1 MLRNAFGKLICTLL
15 FLFISFITSAQQ
27 IRLSGRVLNQ
37 KNEPVAGAT
46 IAISSETR
54 NIAAD
59 VEGRFSVSLNQGK
72 KYTITVTAVGYQT
85 KAVDEVE
92 VAVDGDNVITIVM
105 EVAAKEVA
113 EVIVRSTA
121 RKENTSG
128 LLNFQR
134 NNVSLSSG
142 LAADFIRRTP
152 DKNTSEVLRRVSGAS
167 IQDNKFVIVRGLS
180 DRYNQ
185 ALINNAMLPSSE
197 PDKKAFS
204 FDVIPSQL
212 IDNIIINKTATPD
225 LTGEFAGGLVQ
236 INTKDIPSKNFIT
249 VGIGLGFNTQSIG
262 KDFISNQRGATD
274 WLGFDD
280 RRNIPSSYPLT
291 FSVYN
296 TLPVEERR
304 NIAASFR
311 DDVWAETI
319 STAGPIQSYNITW
332 GNAVRGKKGSTFGS
346 VIGLTYRNSKLLFNA
361 TKELFETGQN
371 TQAFFSFN
379 DRQNKYST
387 NVGGIV
393 NLAWTK
399 GKNKVAFKNL
409 FNQLFEDNYYQRTGI
424 NTENLQDVNL
434 RSSVLNQRTLFS
446 SQLEG
451 SHTLV
456 SKLKFN
462 WNLNYSYNNKEQ
474 PDLRV
479 ITYGRSIG
487 TSNPFQVNL
496 RGNNTNRFFSN
507 LTDHG
512 FGANGSLAYDFLIG
526 EQKQTVKIGGSTTI
540 RLRDFRATIFGYSE
554 PSDVSLTFLPFDR
567 IFARENFTKSNSF
580 ELITAL
586 QNPQDKYYGIS
597 ALSAGYVM
605 FDNKFADNW
614 RIIWGT
620 RVENF
625 EQFLKSNQQ
634 GSDKA
639 QVVLTQKFDFLPSVN
654 ITYNLG
660 KSNIRAA
667 GSRTV
672 ARPEFREIAPFAFFD
687 FEVIASTAGQPNLV
701 RSSILNADLR
711 YEWYPKAG
719 EVISAGFF
727 YKDFTNPI
735 ELRLNSA
742 SVATRRQYEFQNAA
756 NATLYGGEVEF
767 RKSLSFLAPA
777 KSWLDKFY
785 FTGNVSVIYS
795 EVLLANTDPSG
806 NPIAPTERP
815 LQGQSPYLINAG
827 FQYDSKAGTGLSL
840 LYNRIGQRLALVGNA
855 DFGDIYERPRHL
867 VDFQF
872 SQKILKRKGEVRLTV
887 SDIFNQPIETYEN
900 RNSAKAYNA
909 EIDKTFSSYKPGTT
923 FTLGFTYDFDL
934 KGK

>member
-1 MLRNAFGKLICTLL
+1 MLRKALGKTIFTLL
-15 FLFISFITSAQQ
+15 FLITSFFASAQQ
-27 IRLSGRVLNQ
+27 IKLSGRVLNQ
-37 KNEPVAGAT
+37 KNEPLAGAT
-46 IAISSETR
+46 ITVSGF
-54 NIAAD
+54 NKNFAAD
-59 VEGRFSVSLNQGK
+59 VEGRFTVTLEQGK
-72 KYTITVTAVGYQT
+72 KYSITVSAVSYQT
-85 KAVDEVE
+85 KAVDEVIVTAE
-92 VAVDGDNVITIVM
+92 GDNVITIVM
-105 EVAAKEVA
+105 DVAAKTGSEI
-113 EVIVRSTA
+113 VIRSTA

-152 DKNTSEVLRRVSGAS
+152 DKNMSEVLRRVSGAS

-185 ALINNAMLPSSE
+185 ALINNAQLPSSE

-236 INTKDIPSKNFIT
+236 INTKDIPAKNYVT
-249 VGIGLGFNTQSIG
+249 VGFGLGFNTQSIG
-262 KDFISNQRGATD
+262 RDFISNERGKTD

-280 RRNIPSSYPLT
+280 RRDIPASYPMKYG
-291 FSVYN
+291 VYN
-296 TLPVEERR
+296 TLPVQQRR
-304 NIAASFR
+304 NIAADFR
-311 DDVWAETI
+311 DDVWGETQ
-319 STAGPIQSYNITW
+319 STAGPIQTLNLTW
-332 GNAVRGKKGSTFGS
+332 GNAVRGKKGGTFGS
-346 VIGLTYRNSKLLFNA
+346 IVGITYRNSKLLYTA
-361 TKELFETGQN
+361 TKELYERGQN
-371 TQAFFSFN
+371 SQAFFDFTDN
-379 DRQNKYST
+379 QNKYST
-387 NVGGIV
+387 NIGSIV

-399 GKNKVAFKNL
+399 GKTKIAFKNL
-409 FNQLFEDNYYQRTGI
+409 FNQLFEDNYYQRNGI
-424 NTENLQDVNL
+424 NTENLQDVQL

-451 SHTLV
+451 THTLV
-456 SKLKFN
+456 SKIKFN
-462 WNLNYSYNNKEQ
+462 WNLNYAFNHKEQ

-487 TSNPFQVNL
+487 TSNPFLVNL

-507 LTDHG
+507 LTDHA
-512 FGANGSLAYDFLIG
+512 FGANGSLAYDFKIG
-526 EQKQTVKIGGSTTI
+526 EQKQTVKIGGNTTI

-554 PSDVSLTFLPFDR
+554 PTDQSLYSQPFNT
-567 IFARENFTKSNSF
+567 IFSKQNFTKNNGF
-580 ELITAL
+580 EMITAL

-597 ALSAGYVM
+597 ALSAGFVM
-605 FDNKFADNW
+605 FDNKIADNW
-614 RIIWGT
+614 RVIWGA

-634 GSDKA
+634 GTEKA
-639 QVVLTQKFDFLPSVN
+639 QIVLTKKLDFLPSAN
-654 ITYNLG
+654 ITYNAG
-660 KSNIRAA
+660 KSNIRGAV
-667 GSRTV
+667 SRTV

-687 FEVIASTAGQPNLV
+687 FETIASTAGNANLK
-701 RSSILNADLR
+701 RSSILNGDLR

-719 EVISAGFF
+719 EVVSAGVF
-727 YKDFTNPI
+727 YKKFTDPI

-756 NATLYGGEVEF
+756 SAQLYGAEVEF
-767 RKSLSFLAPA
+767 RKNLSFFN
-777 KSWLDKFY
+777 KSKLWLERLF

-795 EVLLANTDPSG
+795 EVLLANVDASG
-806 NPIAPTERP
+806 NALAPTQRP

-827 FQYDSKAGTGLSL
+827 FQYDSKAGSGFSA

-867 VDFQF
+867 LDLQF
-872 SQKILKRKGEVRLTV
+872 TQKILKRKGELRLTI
-887 SDIFNQPIETYEN
+887 SDLLNQPIETYEN
-900 RNSAKAYNA
+900 RNTQKVFNSS
-909 EIDKTFSSYKPGTT
+909 IDKTFSSFKPGTT
-923 FTLGFTYDFDL
+923 FTLGFTYDFDF
-934 KGK
+934 KK

>member
-1 MLRNAFGKLICTLL
+1 MFRNALGKSVITLVIVL
-15 FLFISFITSAQQ
+15 TSLITSAQQ
-27 IRLSGRVLNQ
+27 LKLSGRVLNQ
-37 KNEPVAGAT
+37 KNEPVPGAT
-46 IAISSETR
+46 ISVTGLSR

-59 VEGRFSVSLNQGK
+59 VEGRFTVTLEDGK
-72 KYTITVTAVGYQT
+72 KYTITVTAVGYQA

-92 VAVDGDNVITIVM
+92 VKKGDDNVITIVM
-105 EVAAKEVA
+105 EVAAKVGTEI
-113 EVIVRSTA
+113 VIRSTA

-152 DKNTSEVLRRVSGAS
+152 DKNTGEVLRRVSGAS
-167 IQDNKFVIVRGLS
+167 IQDNKFVVVRGLS

-236 INTKDIPSKNFIT
+236 INTKDIPSKNFVT

-262 KDFISNQRGATD
+262 KDFISNERGQYD

-280 RRNIPSSYPLT
+280 RRNLPGSYPLKYG
-291 FSVYN
+291 VYN
-296 TLPVEERR
+296 TLPVEQRR
-304 NIAASFR
+304 NIAADFR
-311 DDVWAETI
+311 DDVWNEVN
-319 STAGPIQSYNITW
+319 SVAGPIQSYNITW
-332 GNAVRGKKGSTFGS
+332 GNAVRGKKGGTFGS
-346 VIGLTYRNSKLLFNA
+346 VVGITYRNSKLLYTA
-361 TKELFETGQN
+361 TKELFERGQN
-371 TQAFFSFN
+371 SQAFFDFT

-399 GKNKVAFKNL
+399 GKNKIAFKNL

-424 NTENLQDVNL
+424 NTENLQDVSL

-451 SHTLV
+451 THTFL

-462 WNLNYSYNNKEQ
+462 WNFNYSYNNKEQ

-487 TSNPFQVNL
+487 TNNPFQVNL

-512 FGANGSLAYDFLIG
+512 FGTNGSLSYDFKIK
-526 EQKQTVKIGGSTTI
+526 EQKQTVKIGGSTLI

-554 PSDVSLTFLPFDR
+554 PTDISLINLPYNT
-567 IFARENFTKSNSF
+567 IFNKQNFTKNNSF
-580 ELITAL
+580 EMITAL

-605 FDNKFADNW
+605 FDNKLADNW
-614 RIIWGT
+614 RLIWGT

-634 GSDKA
+634 GTDKA
-639 QVVLTQKFDFLPSVN
+639 QVVLTSKLDFLPSANV
-654 ITYNLG
+654 TYNAG
-660 KSNIRAA
+660 SKSNIRAA
-667 GSRTV
+667 FSRTV

-687 FEVIASTAGQPNLV
+687 FEVIASTAGQPNLK
-701 RSSILNADLR
+701 RSSILNGDLR
-711 YEWYPKAG
+711 YEWYPRAG
-719 EVISAGFF
+719 EVISLGVF
-727 YKDFTNPI
+727 YKDFTDPI

-756 NATLYGGEVEF
+756 SATLYGTEIEF
-767 RKSLSFLAPA
+767 RKSLAFIA
-777 KSWLDKFY
+777 KSKQWLEKLF
-785 FTGNVSVIYS
+785 FTGNVSIIYS
-795 EVLLANTDPSG
+795 EVVLTNTDASG
-806 NPIAPTERP
+806 NTVAPTQRP

-827 FQYDSKAGTGLSL
+827 FQYDSKGGSGFSL

-867 VDFQF
+867 VDFQVT
-872 SQKILKRKGEVRLTV
+872 QKILKRKGELRLTI

-900 RNSAKAYNA
+900 RDTKEAFSSS
-909 EIDKTFSSYKPGTT
+909 IDKIFSSFKPGTT
-923 FTLGFTYDFDL
+923 FTIGFTYDFDF
-934 KGK
+934 KK

>member
-1 MLRNAFGKLICTLL
+1 
-15 FLFISFITSAQQ
+15 
-27 IRLSGRVLNQ
+27 VLNQ

-46 IAISSETR
+46 INVSGATR
-54 NIAAD
+54 NSAAD
-59 VEGRFSVSLNQGK
+59 VEGRFTLTLEQGK
-72 KYTITVTAVGYQT
+72 KYTITVTAVGYQS

-92 VAVDGDNVITIVM
+92 VSVDGDNVITIVM
-105 EVAAKEVA
+105 EVAAKEVG
-113 EVIVRSTA
+113 EIVIRSTA

-236 INTKDIPSKNFIT
+236 INTKDIPSKNFVT

-262 KDFISNQRGATD
+262 KDFTSNQRGETD

-291 FSVYN
+291 YSVYN

-304 NIAASFR
+304 KIAADFR
-311 DDVWAETI
+311 DDVWAETNSI
-319 STAGPIQSYNITW
+319 AGPIQSYNITW
-332 GNAVRGKKGSTFGS
+332 GNAIRGQKGGTFGS
-346 VIGLTYRNSKLLFNA
+346 VVGLTYRNSKLLYTA
-361 TKELFETGQN
+361 TKELFERGQN
-371 TQAFFSFN
+371 SQAFF
-379 DRQNKYST
+379 DYTDQQNKYNT
-387 NVGGIV
+387 NIGGIV

-424 NTENLQDVNL
+424 NTENLQDVSL
-434 RSSVLNQRTLFS
+434 RSSVVNQRTLFS

-451 SHTLV
+451 AHTFA

-462 WNLNYSYNNKEQ
+462 WNLNYSYNHKEQ

-479 ITYGRSIG
+479 LTYGKGIG
-487 TSNPFQVNL
+487 TNNPFLANL

-512 FGANGSLAYDFLIG
+512 LGANGSLAYDFKIG
-526 EQKQTVKIGGSTTI
+526 EQKQTVKIGGSTTV
-540 RLRDFRATIFGYSE
+540 RLRDFRATIFGYTE
-554 PSDVSLTFLPFDR
+554 PSDVSLLSLPYDK
-567 IFARENFTKSNSF
+567 IFAKENFTKSNGF
-580 ELITAL
+580 ELTTAL

-605 FDNKFADNW
+605 FDNKIADNW
-614 RIIWGT
+614 RLIWGT

-625 EQFLKSNQQ
+625 EQLLKSNQQ
-634 GSDKA
+634 GTEKA
-639 QVVLTQKFDFLPSVN
+639 QVILTKKVDFLPSAN
-654 ITYNLG
+654 ITFNTG

-667 GSRTV
+667 ASRTV

-687 FEVIASTAGQPNLV
+687 FEVIASTAGQPNLK

-719 EVISAGFF
+719 EVISAGVFF
-727 YKDFTNPI
+727 KDFTDPI

-756 NATLYGGEVEF
+756 SATLYGGEVEF
-767 RKSLSFLAPA
+767 RKSLSFFAPS
-777 KSWLDKFY
+777 KSWLEKLY

-795 EVLLANTDPSG
+795 EVLLANVDASG
-806 NPIAPTERP
+806 NTLAPTERP

-827 FQYDSKAGTGLSL
+827 FQYDSKAGSGISL

-867 VDFQF
+867 LDFQF
-872 SQKILKRKGEVRLTV
+872 SQKILKRKGEVRLTI
-887 SDIFNQPIETYEN
+887 SDIFNQPVETYEN
-900 RNSAKAYNA
+900 RNNAKVYNDGV
-909 EIDKTFSSYKPGTT
+909 DKTFSSFKPGTT
-923 FTLGFTYDFDL
+923 FTIGFTYDFDL

>member
-1 MLRNAFGKLICTLL
+1 MLRNAFRKTIFT
-15 FLFISFITSAQQ
+15 LFILFTAFIASAQQ
-27 IRLSGRVLNQ
+27 LRLSGRVLTQ
-37 KNEPVAGAT
+37 KNEPIAGAT
-46 IAISSETR
+46 ISLSGASK

-59 VEGRFSVSLNQGK
+59 VEGRFTLTLEQGK
-72 KYTITVTAVGYQT
+72 KYTITVTAVGYQA

-92 VAVDGDNVITIVM
+92 VSLNGDNVITIVM
-105 EVAAKEVA
+105 EVAAKEGT
-113 EVIVRSTA
+113 EIVIRSTA

-236 INTKDIPSKNFIT
+236 INTKDIPSKNFVT

-262 KDFISNQRGATD
+262 KDFTSNQRGETD

-280 RRNIPSSYPLT
+280 RRNLPSSYPLT
-291 FSVYN
+291 YSVYN
-296 TLPVEERR
+296 TLPTEERR

-311 DDVWAETI
+311 DDVWAETN
-319 STAGPIQSYNITW
+319 SVAGPIQSYNITW
-332 GNAVRGKKGSTFGS
+332 GNAIRGQKGGTFGS
-346 VIGLTYRNSKLLFNA
+346 VVGITYRNSKLLYTA
-361 TKELFETGQN
+361 TKELFEKDGQ
-371 TQAFFSFN
+371 QAFF
-379 DRQNKYST
+379 DYTDKQNKYST

-409 FNQLFEDNYYQRTGI
+409 FNQLLEDNYYQRTGI
-424 NTENLQDVNL
+424 NTENLQNIQL

-451 SHTLV
+451 AHTFA
-456 SKLKFN
+456 SKVKFN
-462 WNLNYSYNNKEQ
+462 WNLNYSYNHKEQ

-479 ITYGRSIG
+479 ITYGRGIG
-487 TSNPFQVNL
+487 TNDTYLANL

-512 FGANGSLAYDFLIG
+512 IGANGSLAYDFKIG
-526 EQKQTVKIGGSTTI
+526 EQKQTVKIGGTTTI
-540 RLRDFRATIFGYSE
+540 RFRDFRATIFGYNE
-554 PSDVSLTFLPFDR
+554 PSDLSLLALPYDK
-567 IFARENFTKSNSF
+567 IFAKENFTKSNGF
-580 ELITAL
+580 ELSTAL

-605 FDNKFADNW
+605 FDNKIADNW
-614 RIIWGT
+614 RVIWGA

-634 GSDKA
+634 GTEKA
-639 QVVLTQKFDFLPSVN
+639 QIVLTRKVDFLPSAN
-654 ITYNLG
+654 ITYNAG
-660 KSNIRAA
+660 KSSIRAA
-667 GSRTV
+667 VSKTV

-687 FEVIASTAGQPNLV
+687 FEVIASTAGQPNLK
-701 RSSILNADLR
+701 RSSIINADLR

-719 EVISAGFF
+719 EVISAGAFF
-727 YKDFTNPI
+727 KDFTDPI

-742 SVATRRQYEFQNAA
+742 SAATRRQYEFQNAS
-756 NATLYGGEVEF
+756 NAKLYGGEVEF
-767 RKSLSFLAPA
+767 RKNLSFLAPS
-777 KSWLDKFY
+777 KTWLEKLY

-795 EVLLANTDPSG
+795 EVLLSNVDASG
-806 NPIAPTERP
+806 NTLAPTQRP
-815 LQGQSPYLINAG
+815 LQGQSPYLINGG
-827 FQYDSKAGTGLSL
+827 FQYDSKAGSSVSL
-840 LYNRIGQRLALVGNA
+840 LYNRIGQRLALVGNN

-872 SQKILKRKGEVRLTV
+872 AQKIMKRKGEVRLTI
-887 SDIFNQPIETYEN
+887 SDLLNQPVETYEN
-900 RNSAKAYNA
+900 RNSAKVFDKGV
-909 EIDKTFSSYKPGTT
+909 DKTFSSYKPGTT
-923 FTLGFTYDFDL
+923 FTIGFTYDFDL
-934 KGK
+934 KAK

>member
-1 MLRNAFGKLICTLL
+1 MLRNAFGKSVLTLL
-15 FLFISFITSAQQ
+15 LLFGTLIATAQQ
-27 IRLSGRVLNQ
+27 IKLSGRVLNQ

-46 IAISSETR
+46 IAVSGITK

-59 VEGRFSVSLNQGK
+59 VEGRFSITLEQGK
-72 KYTITVTAVGYQT
+72 KYIITVSAVGYQA
-85 KAVDEVE
+85 KEVSEVE
-92 VAVDGDNVITIVM
+92 VKADDDNVITIVM
-105 EVAAKEVA
+105 EVAAKEVG
-113 EVIVRSTA
+113 EIVIRSTA

-167 IQDNKFVIVRGLS
+167 IQDNKFVVVRGLS

-236 INTKDIPSKNFIT
+236 INTKDIPAKNFVT

-262 KDFISNQRGATD
+262 KDFISNERGQYD

-280 RRNIPSSYPLT
+280 RRNIPTSYPMKYG
-291 FSVYN
+291 VYN
-296 TLPVEERR
+296 TLSVEQRR
-304 NIAASFR
+304 QIAADFR
-311 DDVWAETI
+311 DDVWNEVT
-319 STAGPIQSYNITW
+319 SVAGPIQSYNITW
-332 GNAVRGKKGSTFGS
+332 GNSVRGKKGGTFGS
-346 VIGLTYRNSKLLFNA
+346 VVGVTYRNSKLLYTA
-361 TKELFETGQN
+361 TKELFERGQN
-371 TQAFFSFN
+371 SQEFFDFT

-387 NVGGIV
+387 NLGGIV

-399 GKNKVAFKNL
+399 GKNKIAFKNL

-424 NTENLQDVNL
+424 NTENLQDVSL

-451 SHTLV
+451 THTFF

-462 WNLNYSYNNKEQ
+462 WNFNYSYNNKEQ

-479 ITYGRSIG
+479 ITYGKSIG
-487 TSNPFQVNL
+487 TNNPFQVNL

-507 LTDHG
+507 LTDHA
-512 FGANGSLAYDFLIG
+512 FGTNGSVAYDFKIG
-526 EQKQTVKIGGSTTI
+526 EQKQTVKIGGSATV

-554 PSDVSLTFLPFDR
+554 PSDISLINLPYNT
-567 IFARENFTKSNSF
+567 IFNKQNFTKNNSF
-580 ELITAL
+580 EMITAL

-605 FDNKFADNW
+605 FDNKLADNW
-614 RIIWGT
+614 RLIWGT

-634 GSDKA
+634 GSEKA
-639 QVVLTQKFDFLPSVN
+639 QIVLTQKFDFLPSA
-654 ITYNLG
+654 NLTFNAG
-660 KSNIRAA
+660 SKSNLRA
-667 GSRTV
+667 GISRTV

-687 FEVIASTAGQPNLV
+687 FEVIASTAGQPNLR
-701 RSSILNADLR
+701 RSSIINADLR

-719 EVISAGFF
+719 EVISAGVF
-727 YKDFTNPI
+727 YKDFTDPI

-756 NATLYGGEVEF
+756 QATLYGTELEF
-767 RKSLSFLAPA
+767 RKNLSFLS
-777 KSWLDKFY
+777 KSKQWLEKLF

-795 EVLLANTDPSG
+795 EVLLSNVDVNG
-806 NPIAPTERP
+806 NPAAPTARP

-827 FQYDSKAGTGLSL
+827 FQYDSKGGSGFSL
-840 LYNRIGQRLALVGNA
+840 LYNRIGQRLALVGNS

-867 VDFQF
+867 LDFQF
-872 SQKILKRKGEVRLTV
+872 TQKILKRKGELRLTI
-887 SDIFNQPIETYEN
+887 SDLLNQPIQTYEN
-900 RNSAKAYNA
+900 RNEQKAFNSDV
-909 EIDKTFSSYKPGTT
+909 DKTFSSFKPGTT
-923 FTLGFTYDFDL
+923 FTIGFTYDFDF
-934 KGK
+934 KK

>member
-1 MLRNAFGKLICTLL
+1 M
-15 FLFISFITSAQQ
+15 
-27 IRLSGRVLNQ
+27 
-37 KNEPVAGAT
+37 
-46 IAISSETR
+46 
-54 NIAAD
+54 AAD
-59 VEGRFSVSLNQGK
+59 AEGRFSMTLDAAKQYVLSVS
-72 KYTITVTAVGYQT
+72 AVGYKT
-85 KAVDEVE
+85 KEVEEVE
-92 VAVDGDNVITIVM
+92 VKLNDENVITIVL
-105 EVAAKEVA
+105 EVAAKEGT
-113 EVIVRSTA
+113 EIVIRSTVK
-121 RKENTSG
+121 RENTSG

-134 NNVSLSSG
+134 NNTSLSSG

-167 IQDNKFVIVRGLS
+167 IQDNKYVVVRGLS

-236 INTKDIPSKNFIT
+236 INTKDIPSKNFVT

-262 KDFISNQRGATD
+262 KDFISNERGATD

-280 RRNIPSSYPLT
+280 RRNIPSSYPMK
-291 FSVYN
+291 FGEFN
-296 TLPVEERR
+296 TLPVEQRR
-304 NIAASFR
+304 QIAADFR
-311 DDVWAETI
+311 DDVWDEVR
-319 STAGPIQSYNITW
+319 SVAGPIQSYNITW
-332 GNAVRGKKGSTFGS
+332 GNSVRGQKGSTFGS
-346 VIGLTYRNSKLLFNA
+346 VVGVTYRNSKLVYTA
-361 TKELFETGQN
+361 TKELFENDGQ
-371 TQAFFSFN
+371 QAFFDFT

-387 NVGGIV
+387 NVGGIA
-393 NLAWTK
+393 NFAWTK
-399 GKNKVAFKNL
+399 GKHKVAFKNL

-424 NTENLQDVNL
+424 NTENLQDVQL

-451 SHTLV
+451 THTFY

-462 WNLNYSYNNKEQ
+462 WNFNYSYNNKEQ

-479 ITYGRSIG
+479 ITYGKSIG
-487 TSNPFQVNL
+487 TNNPFFVNL

-507 LTDHG
+507 LTDHA
-512 FGANGSLAYDFLIG
+512 FGTNGSLSYDFTVG
-526 EQKQTVKIGGSTTI
+526 EQKQTVKVGGSATV

-554 PSDVSLTFLPFDR
+554 PTDVSLISLPFNS
-567 IFARENFTKSNSF
+567 IFNASNFTKNNGF
-580 ELITAL
+580 EMITAL

-605 FDNKFADNW
+605 FDNKFSEKW
-614 RIIWGT
+614 RLIWGT

-634 GSDKA
+634 GTEKA
-639 QVVLTQKFDFLPSVN
+639 QVVLTKKLDFLPSAN
-654 ITYNLG
+654 LTYNAG
-660 KSNIRAA
+660 NKSNIRAA
-667 GSRTV
+667 VSRTV

-687 FEVIASTAGQPNLV
+687 FEVIASTAGQPNLR

-719 EVISAGFF
+719 EVLSAGVFF
-727 YKDFTNPI
+727 KDFTDPI

-756 NATLYGGEVEF
+756 NATLYGAEVEF
-767 RKSLSFLAPA
+767 RKSLSFLS
-777 KSWLDKFY
+777 KSKQWLEKLY
-785 FTGNVSVIYS
+785 FTGNISLIYS
-795 EVLLANTDPSG
+795 EVLLSNVDASG
-806 NPIAPTERP
+806 VPAAPTARP

-827 FQYDSKAGTGLSL
+827 FQYDSKSGSGFSL

-867 VDFQF
+867 FDFQF
-872 SQKILKRKGEVRLTV
+872 TQKILKRKGELRLTI
-887 SDIFNQPIETYEN
+887 SDLLNQPIETYEN
-900 RNSAKAYNA
+900 RNVAKAFNSGT
-909 EIDKTFSSYKPGTT
+909 DKIFSSFTPGTT
-923 FTLGFTYDFDL
+923 FTIGFTYDFDF
-934 KGK
+934 KK